1 MDTYKPIELV
11 GANDPGARFG
21 FSFCYSGDLN
31 KDGYNDIIIGA
42 PYTNAGQGAIFV
54 YLGSN
59 DGIRSTYSQVW
70 IYHIY
75 FFSLIIGFLEVK
87 KKKVVKN
94 NKTKFV
100 NKLMTIHL

>member
-59 DGIRSTYSQVW
+59 DGIRSTYSQV
-70 IYHIY
+70 
-75 FFSLIIGFLEVK
+75 
-87 KKKVVKN
+87 
-94 NKTKFV
+94 
-100 NKLMTIHL
+100 